1 MEPLLR
7 VRRLTKSFGG
17 LIAVMD
23 LDFEVPRNS
32 ILGLVGPNG
41 SGKTTTFNLISG
53 AIRPDEGEILFRG
66 ENISGLKP
74 YQICRK
80 GIARTFQI
88 PQPFK
93 NMTVLE
99 SVMMG
104 ILYGHGQRLN
114 LKQTKEKALETIQFF
129 GLHGKK
135 GAVCD
140 SLSLVDQR
148 RTEIARA
155 VATSPALLLL
165 DEAIAG
171 LNPTE
176 TRELIDM
183 VKQIKSKG
191 LTIIFIEHVMR
202 AVMAVCDKILVLD
215 YGRKIA
221 WDTPPNIAT
230 DENVI
235 KAYLGSKAR
244 TYAQGG

>member
-1 MEPLLR
+1 MGSLIS
-7 VRRLTKSFGG
+7 VKGLTKSFGG
-17 LIAVMD
+17 LVAVVD
-23 LDFEVPRNS
+23 LDFEIPKNS

-53 AIRPDEGEILFRG
+53 VIRPDAGEILFKG
-66 ENISGLKP
+66 ENIAGLKP

-99 SVMMG
+99 SVMLG
-104 ILYGHGQRLN
+104 FLYGHSRKMN
-114 LKQTKEKALETIQFF
+114 IREARFKALETVHML
-129 GLHGKK
+129 GLDAKK
-135 GAVCD
+135 DFLCD
-140 SLSLVDQR
+140 NLTLVDQR

-155 VATSPALLLL
+155 MATSPELLLL

-176 TRELIDM
+176 TQELID
-183 VKQIKSKG
+183 VVREIKARG

-202 AVMAVCDKILVLD
+202 AVMAVCDKVLVLD
-215 YGRKIA
+215 YGRKIG
-221 WDTPPNIAT
+221 WDTPSNIAT

-235 KAYLGSKAR
+235 KAYLGSRGRKH
-244 TYAQGG
+244 AQG